1 MNIPLDLF
9 GQVPITRLELKRKLQ
24 QMGGRAD
31 EIISEIIIEKIA
43 LASNHSYFLNTYKTN
58 RRLRGDFELRMLDA
72 QNYYRQICEQNSMY
86 RERIKEF
93 KRAASQK
100 CQSYADQEHNV
111 RMSNIRSEKLASAYI
126 LIAELEK
133 KNGKLTSK
141 HVRQLHA
148 AKVANELIPWHL
160 ATQTAID
167 IGKSLNI
174 YVEPSIPNFKR

>member
-72 QNYYRQICEQNSMY
+72 QNYYREICEQNSMY
-86 RERIKEF
+86 REKIKEF
-93 KRAASQK
+93 KRTAMDENDIAAD
-100 CQSYADQEHNV
+100 A
-111 RMSNIRSEKLASAYI
+111 KLGLTRPSA
-126 LIAELEK
+126 
-133 KNGKLTSK
+133 
-141 HVRQLHA
+141 A
-148 AKVANELIPWHL
+148 AGMHMRL
-160 ATQTAID
+160 
-167 IGKSLNI
+167 
-174 YVEPSIPNFKR
+174 

>member
-43 LASNHSYFLNTYKTN
+43 LASNHSYFLNTYKTK

-72 QNYYRQICEQNSMY
+72 QNYYREICEQNSMY
-86 RERIKEF
+86 REKIKEF
-93 KRAASQK
+93 KRTASQK
-100 CQSYADQEHNV
+100 SQSFADQEHNL

-126 LIAELEK
+126 LIAELDK
-133 KNGKLTSK
+133 KNRKLTSK